1 MNWSCST
8 AFLALPSKCWN
19 RRCNF
24 CRRATGIESMRA
36 SKTDSYRKNFV
47 LKYKVNQMMHFYTFF
62 TFNRDQSLE
71 SEWSIWQIL
80 MINMHF
86 YLLIEIYRQ
95 STIGPPP
102 IQTPLRSN
110 QGGLSLGHYWKIMM
124 ISSQTSELCG
134 FTTFFLFFFSF

>member
-47 LKYKVNQMMHFYTFF
+47 LSSSSPLKTSSFAWGELWSWVTLAKASVICRVLSGDDKTYTG
-62 TFNRDQSLE
+62 L
-71 SEWSIWQIL
+71 
-80 MINMHF
+80 
-86 YLLIEIYRQ
+86 
-95 STIGPPP
+95 
-102 IQTPLRSN
+102 
-110 QGGLSLGHYWKIMM
+110 GGEG
-124 ISSQTSELCG
+124 CD
-134 FTTFFLFFFSF
+134 